1 MDDSLSVVPLLE
13 EITSILLMAWMNLG
27 EIDHLLVELS
37 LLETLVYEE
46 IIFLMH
52 SSMASLAS
60 SLENLESSSESGGVV
75 GVPGDLGWPVRVSVV
90 HTDGVDLFLI
100 TLDTVRGTNVISEKP
115 SFGFAVS
122 GDKWV

>member
-75 GVPGDLGWPVRVSVV
+75 GVPSDLRWPVRVSVV
-90 HTDGVDLFLI
+90 HTNGVDLFLI